1 MDSTNAPVD
10 AEKLEELIDLFG
22 DREEVKDL
30 FHEFFDEL
38 PSRLE
43 SLRTGLQ
50 TGTADQID
58 QAAHALKGSSASL
71 GATQVQAAALA
82 LESDARNQQLENA
95 PDHFAL
101 LEAELEKL
109 QAWLQQSG
117 LL

>member
-30 FHEFFDEL
+30 FNEFFDEL
-38 PSRLE
+38 PSRLQT
-43 SLRTGLQ
+43 LRTGLE
-50 TGTADQID
+50 TGAPEQID

-71 GATQVQAAALA
+71 GAMQVQAAALA
-82 LESDARNQQLENA
+82 LEADARSQQLDDA
-95 PDHFAL
+95 PDHFAQ
-101 LEAELEKL
+101 LEAELEIL
-109 QAWLQQSG
+109 QNWLRESG

>member
-1 MDSTNAPVD
+1 MDSANPPVD

-38 PSRLE
+38 PSRL
-43 SLRTGLQ
+43 STMRSGLEPN
-50 TGTADQID
+50 TPSQID

-82 LESDARNQQLENA
+82 LESDARNEQLGDA
-95 PDHFAL
+95 PIHFAV
-101 LEAELEKL
+101 LEKELEIL
-109 QAWLQQSG
+109 QKWLTDSG